1 MVTTTQGTARSNG
14 AEDPPFDD
22 VVNDDDYEEL

>member
-22 VVNDDDYEEL
+22 VINDDYEEL